1 MNSNNI
7 VFKEWPTNPDQ
18 MKSSILKIIDFS
30 DENKTKGTP
39 THMAPELWSDKM
51 PNKQSDVYS
60 AGVILIELISLKSL
74 FDGYHKEN
82 IAYFH
87 LQGRT
92 LLDES
97 EEWPESIKKI
107 LRQSLNSEASSRPS
121 FEEILEYLEII
132 RDKFP
137 FDDDYKEDEE
147 VRV

>member
-39 THMAPELWSDKM
+39 SRLRVRRSHMAPELWSDKM

-60 AGVILIELISLKSL
+60 AGVILIELISLKGL
-74 FDGYHKEN
+74 FDGYKEVN

-87 LQGRT
+87 VQGRT
-92 LLDES
+92 LSDES
-97 EEWPESIKKI
+97 E
-107 LRQSLNSEASSRPS
+107 
-121 FEEILEYLEII
+121 
-132 RDKFP
+132 
-137 FDDDYKEDEE
+137 
-147 VRV
+147 